1 MLYLYIYA
9 QSINA
14 VLMNKG
20 GYVLVASLTISDIII
35 KRVKIVNE
43 MG

>member
-1 MLYLYIYA
+1 
-9 QSINA
+9 
-14 VLMNKG
+14 MNKG
-20 GYVLVASLTISDIII
+20 VYVLVASLTISDIII

>member
-1 MLYLYIYA
+1 
-9 QSINA
+9 
-14 VLMNKG
+14 MNKG
-20 GYVLVASLTISDIII
+20 GYVLVVSLIILDIII

>member
-1 MLYLYIYA
+1 
-9 QSINA
+9 
-14 VLMNKG
+14 MNKG
-20 GYVLVASLTISDIII
+20 GDVLVASLTISDIII